1 MMCKFLPYIA
11 KGMCGMYL
19 SISAYQSY
27 IFIAHKMH
35 AIIVNL
41 SESEMPD
48 VCVCVCVCVCV
59 QISCPPVIMQSLL
72 GRQTWVQTCY
82 DRSLDCRSC
91 VLLNVF
97 LIL

>member
-1 MMCKFLPYIA
+1 MCKFLPYIA

-35 AIIVNL
+35 AIIGNL

-48 VCVCVCVCVCV
+48 VCVCV
-59 QISCPPVIMQSLL
+59 QISCPPVIM
-72 GRQTWVQTCY
+72 QTWVQTCY